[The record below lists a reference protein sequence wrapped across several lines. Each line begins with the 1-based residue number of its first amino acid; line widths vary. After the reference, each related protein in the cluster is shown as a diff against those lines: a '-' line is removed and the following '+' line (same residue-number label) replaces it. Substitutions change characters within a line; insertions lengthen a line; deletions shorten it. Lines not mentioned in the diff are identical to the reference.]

1 MGRLGPMAG
10 PTRAMHE
17 SAGASPSRSPGEAQ
31 HVKLGESLEQQHLQ
45 PQHSEQPEQ
54 HPHQQRDVPLSPE
67 ALELLDRRIARGV
80 YLFILVAFF
89 SVQFGH
95 GTNIGVAVSLP
106 VTEGESKATN
116 LALGSFVMVG
126 VCLGLP
132 ITPWAS
138 RTFGAYRLCAVCVVL
153 DFLAIL
159 LMLVPDIS
167 LRQIYF
173 ARFLVGFFEAPL
185 LPYLQEWLAR
195 HGKSTWNVWNTVLHA
210 MVPVGENL
218 GFLVAQALVD
228 TGYSWQLAFAGQA
241 FFFAAAVI
249 GCYLYGGRKFL
260 DLSSDRSDAYEHD
273 ADSVNGAEESPED
286 SSEVGGAA
294 DGVKDQTDVEYPATE
309 KWAVYWAVNVSL
321 ASELGFL
328 NGTKYLIRDYV
339 QGRSFSETTSRS
351 VQIYSA
357 IALIGP
363 AIGGGLAMSGSLIR
377 PDRWTQHRKTLAFL
391 ACTTMIASVLAV
403 ALPLAPEFLFWPNL
417 FACFVAAGGVYPA
430 AQGIINI
437 ALTSSRVTEA
447 SVYQVQCNNI
457 LFAMP
462 LPWLI
467 GKAVDEFDIGKSF
480 LLVILLQVVAAAG
493 FCFAI
498 SFVVC
503 TEGSGIGDE
512 PEEET
517 DDLPD
522 EEERNSLARLL
533 PHGSRQRASS
543 QETGGIQMQELV
555 DRNGRAPGLQARVR

>member
-1 MGRLGPMAG
+1 MA
-10 PTRAMHE
+10 PT
-17 SAGASPSRSPGEAQ
+17 
-31 HVKLGESLEQQHLQ
+31 
-45 PQHSEQPEQ
+45 SEW
-54 HPHQQRDVPLSPE
+54 PL
-67 ALELLDRRIARGV
+67 
-80 YLFILVAFF
+80 
-89 SVQFGH
+89 
-95 GTNIGVAVSLP
+95 SLP
-106 VTEGESKATN
+106 VEEGTSKATN
-116 LALGSFVMVG
+116 LALGSFVTVG

-138 RTFGAYRLCAVCVVL
+138 RTFGPFRLCCVCVVL

-159 LMLVPDIS
+159 LMLVPNIS
-167 LRQIYF
+167 LHQIYF

-228 TGYSWQLAFAGQA
+228 GGFSWQLAFAGQA
-241 FFFAAAVI
+241 ALFAATLI
-249 GCYLYGGRKFL
+249 GCWLYGGREYL
-260 DLSSDRSDAYEHD
+260 DVSSRTDVCEVD
-273 ADSVNGAEESPED
+273 ADSANGAEESPED
-286 SSEVGGAA
+286 TSEAGVAA
-294 DGVKDQTDVEYPATE
+294 EGIREQAEVEYPATE
-309 KWAVYWAVNVSL
+309 KWAVYWATNVSL
-321 ASELGFL
+321 AAQLGFL
-328 NGTKYLIRDYV
+328 SGTKYLIRDYV
-339 QGRSFSETTSRS
+339 HGRSFAETTGTS
-351 VQIYSA
+351 VSIYSA

-363 AIGGGLAMSGSLIR
+363 AIGGSLAMSGSVVR

-417 FACFVAAGGVYPA
+417 FVCFVAAGGVYPA

-437 ALTSSRVTEA
+437 ALTSSRVIEA

-512 PEEET
+512 PEEEE
-517 DDLPD
+517 DDPPD
-522 EEERNSLARLL
+522 EEERTSRQGLL
-533 PHGSRQRASS
+533 QHGHHGSRQRVPPQEAS
-543 QETGGIQMQELV
+543 GVQMQEFLN
-555 DRNGRAPGLQARVR
+555 RNGRAPGPQTRVH